1 MQPFFNPFSHQI
13 QSNASTAPLPQQVLT
28 PNMLAV
34 QPQIPYHLGHMRG
47 PPLIPQSNPLN
58 LFSQN
63 NVMGVG
69 HMFPLNNGQFCNLPN
84 QAQIFPPPQIQTQ
97 TLLNNPQLCLPF
109 FGNHQFGLPQQPF
122 LQPTQQLQQGNSS
135 MPFNAQHQQLLGN
148 SSMPFNAQQQQLLGN
163 SSMPLNAQQQQLLG
177 NSSIPLNVQQQQL
190 LGNSSMPLN
199 VQQHQ
204 LLGNSSM
211 PLNVQQQQTHNP
223 QSWSHSQANPGNSV
237 QYNQG
242 SISNTNWK
250 NDSGKNFSRN
260 ANRGGFQ
267 KSQLHHGNNGQKNF
281 GVHNEHNTKGSG
293 NERAAKFGQ
302 ANHMNPPKEK
312 KRSLA
317 LTYTDQEIQ
326 QWREE
331 RKRNYPS
338 KANVE
343 KKLPG
348 KQSSSNVID
357 REAKIRREQLKEIL
371 AKQAELGVEV
381 AEIPSHYLSESEKQG
396 NGREENTGPLTNR
409 GRFKNKHYKRGRNNR
424 KDPAKKQKLLE
435 EDSSKTTSFNKRKPT
450 LLQKLL
456 STDIR
461 RDKSSLLQVFRFM
474 VTNSFFKD
482 WPEKPLKF
490 PLVIV
495 KESGIAKEVVEEK
508 ALIVG
513 KDIPEGSREMRNR
526 NIEGLDD
533 DEDDVDKNNVDDD
546 DGEDGNGDSIVK
558 VSIHE
563 EEEEGEI
570 ID

>member
-13 QSNASTAPLPQQVLT
+13 QSNASTAPIPQQVLT

-34 QPQIPYHLGHMRG
+34 QPQIPYHLGNMRG
-47 PPLIPQSNPLN
+47 PPLMPQSNPLN

-63 NVMGVG
+63 NVMGAG

-135 MPFNAQHQQLLGN
+135 IMPFNAQQQQLLGN

-163 SSMPLNAQQQQLLG
+163 SSMPLN
-177 NSSIPLNVQQQQL
+177 VQQQQL

-199 VQQHQ
+199 AQQQQ

-223 QSWSHSQANPGNSV
+223 QSWSHSQGNSV

-242 SISNTNWK
+242 NISNTNWK
-250 NDSGKNFSRN
+250 NDSGQNFSRN
-260 ANRGGFQ
+260 PNRGGFQ
-267 KSQLHHGNNGQKNF
+267 KSQFHHGKNGQKNF

-293 NERAAKFGQ
+293 NERTAKFGQ

-381 AEIPSHYLSESEKQG
+381 AEIPSHYLSESERQG
-396 NGREENTGPLTNR
+396 NGKEENTRPLTKR
-409 GRFKNKHYKRGRNNR
+409 GRFKNKHDKRGRNNR
-424 KDPAKKQKLLE
+424 KDSAKKQKLLE

-456 STDIR
+456 STDIK

-482 WPEKPLKF
+482 WPGKPLKF

-495 KESGIAKEVVEEK
+495 KENDIAKEVVEEK

-513 KDIPEGSREMRNR
+513 KDVPEGSREMQNR

-533 DEDDVDKNNVDDD
+533 DKDDIDKNIEDDD
-546 DGEDGNGDSIVK
+546 DDNEDDNDDNNVK
-558 VSIHE
+558 GSIHE

>member
-13 QSNASTAPLPQQVLT
+13 QSNASTAPIPQQVLT

-34 QPQIPYHLGHMRG
+34 QPQIPYHLGNMRG

-69 HMFPLNNGQFCNLPN
+69 NMFPLNNGQFCNLPN

-97 TLLNNPQLCLPF
+97 ALLNNPQLCLPF

-135 MPFNAQHQQLLGN
+135 MPFNAQQQQLLGNSSMPFNAQQQQLLGN

-177 NSSIPLNVQQQQL
+177 NSS
-190 LGNSSMPLN
+190 MPLN
-199 VQQHQ
+199 VQR
-204 LLGNSSM
+204 
-211 PLNVQQQQTHNP
+211 QQTHNP
-223 QSWSHSQANPGNSV
+223 QSWSHSQGNSG

-242 SISNTNWK
+242 NISNTNWK

-260 ANRGGFQ
+260 PNRGGFQ
-267 KSQLHHGNNGQKNF
+267 KSQFHHGNSGLKCS
-281 GVHNEHNTKGSG
+281 GVHNEHNTKG

-317 LTYTDQEIQ
+317 LPYTDQEIQ

-357 REAKIRREQLKEIL
+357 GAAKIRREQLKEIL

-381 AEIPSHYLSESEKQG
+381 AEIPSHYLSESERQG
-396 NGREENTGPLTNR
+396 NGREENTRPLTKR

-435 EDSSKTTSFNKRKPT
+435 EDSLKTTSFNKRKPT

-456 STDIR
+456 STEIK
-461 RDKSSLLQVFRFM
+461 RDKSSLLQLFRFM

-482 WPEKPLKF
+482 WPEKPLNY
-490 PLVIV
+490 PLVVV

-508 ALIVG
+508 ALIMG
-513 KDIPEGSREMRNR
+513 KDVPEGSRGMQNR
-526 NIEGLDD
+526 NIEGLD
-533 DEDDVDKNNVDDD
+533 EDNDNVDKNSEDDD
-546 DGEDGNGDSIVK
+546 DDNEDDNGDNNVK
-558 VSIHE
+558 GSIHE